1 METTDNVTYLP
12 IPQQMTAQQRQHWHD
27 QAAYW
32 GVIEEDAQ
40 TKLEYAQRQR
50 ENCLRMLG
58 MVGTERGLPDG
69 VA

>member
-1 METTDNVTYLP
+1 METTDNVSYLP
-12 IPQQMTAQQRQHWHD
+12 IPQQMTGEQRQHWQD

-32 GVIEEDAQ
+32 LIKQED
-40 TKLEYAQRQR
+40 LEVAMDYALRQR